1 MNIFTVISSATA
13 VFEQGKAIKGST
25 LLVNAEAGAAMLY
38 GLFSALIVLLN
49 ALGIQVDI
57 GGSDL
62 HTVANGWSIT
72 ISTIY
77 AAYRVAT
84 NPVAGSKSAG

>member
-38 GLFSALIVLLN
+38 GFFSALVVLLN

-84 NPVAGSKSAG
+84 NPVAGSKSAE

>member
-1 MNIFTVISSATA
+1 
-13 VFEQGKAIKGST
+13 
-25 LLVNAEAGAAMLY
+25 MLY
-38 GLFSALIVLLN
+38 GLFSALVVLLN

-84 NPVAGSKSAG
+84 NPVAGSKSAE